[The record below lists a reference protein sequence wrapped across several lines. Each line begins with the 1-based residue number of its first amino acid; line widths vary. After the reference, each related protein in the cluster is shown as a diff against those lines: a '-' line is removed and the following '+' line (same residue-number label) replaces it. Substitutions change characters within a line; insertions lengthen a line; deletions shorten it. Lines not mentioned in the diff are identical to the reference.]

1 MTVEIVSVGTE
12 LLLGEIA
19 DTNAQALGQRL
30 PAWGVRCYRRQ
41 TVGDN
46 LDRLVEALRLALS
59 RADAVITIGG
69 LGPTEDDL
77 TRTAIAHVM
86 GVGMR
91 RDGDLVERLR
101 ATFAMRGLPWFDAIA
116 RQADVPEGARAIPNE
131 FGTAPGLICPLE
143 GGKVILALPGP
154 RGEFLPMVDGAVREY
169 FAQHVRGEVIAS
181 RTLRVC
187 GMGES
192 QVESLLTDVM
202 TSANP
207 TVAPY
212 AKLGEVHVRV
222 AASGATAELALEG
235 IRPIVETIRSRLGW
249 HVFGEDETSL
259 EAACVALL
267 GDRGNTLSLAESMT
281 GGGLGARVTSVPGA
295 SRVFAGGVI
304 VYTPSAKEAL
314 LGVPAKVLEAHGPVS
329 EAVASAMATAV
340 RSTLRTDFALAITG
354 NAGPTADVDGKP
366 VGLVFVALAGPAGV
380 AVERHQFRGL
390 REDIRTRASQA
401 ALTLLYRELTSPSR
415 SG

>member
-1 MTVEIVSVGTE
+1 
-12 LLLGEIA
+12 
-19 DTNAQALGQRL
+19 
-30 PAWGVRCYRRQ
+30 VRCYRRQ

-46 LDRLVEALRLALS
+46 FDRLVEALRLALS

-91 RDGDLVERLR
+91 RDDGLVEGLR

-131 FGTAPGLICPLE
+131 FGTAPGLICPLD
-143 GGKVILALPGP
+143 GSKVILALPGP

-169 FAQHVRGEVIAS
+169 FAQHAHGEVMAS

-192 QVESLLTDVM
+192 QVESLLKDVM
-202 TSANP
+202 GSTNP

-212 AKLGEVHVRV
+212 AKLGEVHLRV
-222 AASGATAELALEG
+222 TASAANRDLALEA
-235 IRPIVETIRSRLGW
+235 IRPIAETIRSRLGW
-249 HVFGEDETSL
+249 HVFGEDETTL
-259 EAACVALL
+259 EAACLRLL
-267 GDRGNTLSLAESMT
+267 GDRGQTLSVAESVT
-281 GGGLGARVTSVPGA
+281 GGGLGARLTSIPGA
-295 SRVFAGGVI
+295 SRVFAGGAI
-304 VYTPSAKEAL
+304 VYTPGAKEAM
-314 LGVPAKVLEAHGPVS
+314 LGVPASVLEAHGPVS
-329 EAVASAMATAV
+329 ESVAADMAGAA
-340 RSTLRTDFALAITG
+340 RARLKTDFALAITG

-366 VGLVFVALAGPAGV
+366 VGLVFLALAGPAGV
-380 AVERHQFRGL
+380 AVEKHQFRGL
-390 REDIRTRASQA
+390 REDIRMRASQA
-401 ALTLLYRELTSPSR
+401 ALTMLYRELVAPNR
-415 SG
+415 FD